1 MRLLLKLTWRSML
14 ARPTLTVLAILLLA
28 VSTALLY
35 GLFVSVKA
43 LSAVK
48 SSLIENLAIE
58 IELSNPSDST
68 RLAMES
74 RLRQRPDVLDVK
86 SLSARDVLDEVELE
100 LGESLSDVLTENPF
114 PPILRVKLLAP
125 NPHLSKLFVEE
136 VAAWP
141 GVLRV
146 VYPRDLWAKF
156 DNWIASLKGRIGYL
170 SLLFALFGWVLG
182 GLSLRAILRNRRSA
196 WQLFLL
202 LGLRTR
208 DLLIVQLLLA
218 VTLGLLGG
226 LLAATVLQS
235 AFVIGAWLF
244 AMPLHAP
251 AGSIFGCVAL
261 CIVLAISANVWTPRD
276 VFES

>member
-35 GLFVSVKA
+35 GLYVSVNA

-48 SSLIENLAIE
+48 SSLIDNLAIE
-58 IELSNPSDST
+58 IELSNPSDSS
-68 RLAMES
+68 RLPMES
-74 RLRQRPDVLDVK
+74 RLKQRPDVLDVK
-86 SLSARDVLDEVELE
+86 SLSARDVLDEIELE
-100 LGESLSDVLTENPF
+100 LGESLRDVLTENPF
-114 PPILRVKLLAP
+114 PPILRVKLLTP
-125 NPHLSKLFVEE
+125 NPDASKLFVEE
-136 VAAWP
+136 VSAWP

-170 SLLFALFGWVLG
+170 AGLFALLGWVFG
-182 GLSLRAILRNRRSA
+182 GLSLRAILRNRRTA

-202 LGLRTR
+202 LGLKTS

-226 LLAATVLQS
+226 LLAAAAVQV
-235 AFVIGAWLF
+235 AFVIGAWLL
-244 AMPLHAP
+244 AMPLLAP
-251 AGSIFGCVAL
+251 AGSIFGCIAL
-261 CIVLAISANVWTPRD
+261 CIGLACFANVWAPRD